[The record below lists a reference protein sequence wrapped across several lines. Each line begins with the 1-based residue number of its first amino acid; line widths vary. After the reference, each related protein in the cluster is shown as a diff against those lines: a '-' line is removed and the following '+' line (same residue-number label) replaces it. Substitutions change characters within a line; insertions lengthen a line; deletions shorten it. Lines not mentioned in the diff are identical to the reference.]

1 MYYMLDERF
10 QHCLEYQKTGST
22 VAGIKAA
29 KLKLI
34 TIDLPGIEEQ
44 REIVRILDSL
54 LSKEQ
59 QAHDAAL
66 ATLDRIDEM
75 KKAILAKAFR
85 GQLGTNDPQEAQSSV
100 V

>member
-10 QHCLEYQKTGST
+10 QHCLEDQKTGST

-29 KLKLI
+29 KHKLI
-34 TIDLPGIEEQ
+34 TIDLLGIEEQ

-85 GQLGTNDPQEAQSSV
+85 GQLGTNVASEETV
-100 V
+100 VI

>member
-10 QHCLEYQKTGST
+10 QHCLEDPKTGST

-29 KLKLI
+29 KHKLI
-34 TIDLPGIEEQ
+34 TIDLLGIEEQ

-54 LSKEQ
+54 LQKEQ

-66 ATLDRIDEM
+66 AVLDCIDEM

-85 GQLGTNDPQEAQSSV
+85 GQLGTNDPLETSIEV
-100 V
+100 

>member
-1 MYYMLDERF
+1 MV
-10 QHCLEYQKTGST
+10 SS
-22 VAGIKAA
+22 AGQN
-29 KLKLI
+29 
-34 TIDLPGIEEQ
+34 TIRRKGLADLTIAIPSLTEQ

-66 ATLDRIDEM
+66 TVLDRIDVM

-85 GQLGTNDPQEAQSSV
+85 GQLGTNNPMETYYLIE
-100 V
+100 